1 MTCLAI
7 DIGNTSTTLGLVSGR
22 RVTGVDRHPSI
33 CDASASIERTIKGVV
48 NGRSI
53 EGVVLCS
60 VVPAATKRWRRALRR
75 GLGVAPLEVRHDLAL
90 NISIDYPAPETIG
103 PDRIANACGA
113 VARYG
118 APVIVADFGTALT
131 FDVVSGA
138 GAYIGGVIAPGLH
151 LMADYFAEKTA
162 LLPHIDI
169 RGRVHRVGRST
180 KGAMRI
186 GARIGYRGMV
196 REIVAHLCQDA
207 REANAALCATGGH
220 AEWVL
225 KDVDMPFEIDPNL
238 TLLGLRVIWELNSRQ
253 GERDERA

>member
-1 MTCLAI
+1 MSCLAI

-22 RVTGVDRHPSI
+22 RAMHVDRHPSD
-33 CDASASIERTIKGVV
+33 CDIGANIERTIRKVV
-48 NGRSI
+48 GKRKV

-60 VVPAATKRWRRALRR
+60 VVPAATKRWRRALRKV
-75 GLGVAPLEVRHDLAL
+75 LGCSALEVGPDLNL
-90 NISIDYPAPETIG
+90 NIRIDYPNPETIG

-131 FDVVSGA
+131 FDVVSAA

-196 REIVAHLCQDA
+196 REIVAHLRQDA

-220 AEWVL
+220 ADWVL
-225 KDVDMPFEIDPNL
+225 KDVGMPCEIDPHL
-238 TLLGLRVIWELNSRQ
+238 TLLGLRVIWELNS
-253 GERDERA
+253 